1 MNQSGGY
8 PPEVKQGLIADY
20 YAGISKRQLRIKYRL
35 HGDTVEKWI
44 RQAEPPPDKKR
55 EVSETPPQI
64 KSHKTVMPNI
74 HGEIVLAIPDL
85 HCPFQHPDALDFLKA
100 VKAKYQPTKIVF
112 LGDEIDACAF
122 SRFPKNPDG
131 HSAGKELDEAKAALI
146 PFYVEFPD
154 ALVCVSNHTIRPH
167 KLMREIGIPQVL
179 WPTYSTMLNA
189 PDGWVWKEHHI
200 IDNVRYMHGD
210 QGKGGSMGWTSNTE
224 VYHQSVV
231 VGHWH
236 SKAGIF
242 WDSLMFNVN
251 SGCLI
256 WTPSYAFDYA
266 RHSHKKPNLG
276 CSIIIDGV
284 RPDFIPMLVD
294 ADYRWTGVLL

>member
-1 MNQSGGY
+1 MRQEQYPQEFKQQVVNEHLAGASKKSLKRKYGLHQDTINAWIHKLS
-8 PPEVKQGLIADY
+8 PPEKSGRV
-20 YAGISKRQLRIKYRL
+20 
-35 HGDTVEKWI
+35 V
-44 RQAEPPPDKKR
+44 EPPSPSPSLIDG
-55 EVSETPPQI
+55 V
-64 KSHKTVMPNI
+64 NI
-74 HGEIVLAIPDL
+74 HGDIVLAIPDL
-85 HCPFQHPDALDFLKA
+85 HCPFQHPDAFDFLRA
-100 VKAKYQPTKIVF
+100 VKIKYKPTKIVF

-131 HSAGKELDEAKAALI
+131 HSAGKELEEAKAALI
-146 PFYVEFPD
+146 PFYVEFPK

-236 SKAGIF
+236 SKAGVF
-242 WDSLMFNVN
+242 WDSMMFNVN

-276 CSIIIDGV
+276 CTIVTNGV

-294 ADYRWTGVLL
+294 NNYRWIGKLL